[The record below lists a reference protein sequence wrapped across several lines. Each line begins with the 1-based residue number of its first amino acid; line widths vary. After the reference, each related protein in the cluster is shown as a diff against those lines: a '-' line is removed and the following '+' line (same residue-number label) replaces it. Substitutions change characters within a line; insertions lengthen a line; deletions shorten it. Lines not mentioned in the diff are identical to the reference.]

1 MAKVSLRDYIRDIE
15 SLIDRGETQKAIAHC
30 KHLLR
35 FYPKHID
42 TYRLFGKA
50 LLEMQKY
57 GDASDIFQ
65 RVLSSVP
72 DDFISQIGM
81 SIIKEDENN
90 LDAAIWHLE
99 RAFEI
104 QPSNNAVQDELKR
117 LYSSRDGVVPTKI
130 RLTRGALVRMYARGE
145 LYTQAIAEI
154 KASLLEDP
162 NRVDLEVILA
172 RLYYM
177 QQQKMEAT
185 EVASRL
191 ISKLPFCY
199 EANRILAEILP
210 GTSRGEDALIFK
222 QRVIDLD
229 PYFEF
234 VNESIPNPI
243 DIADDKVQVEYL
255 DWDPTEDESGQP
267 DWAKSIGLDW
277 DSPQKGAVSQ
287 LDSWL
292 NSELDLTKKEEL
304 PPIENEDVTIQAER
318 FSPNEVS
325 EELNPTEQD
334 DDTIDENKTESD
346 VINIKDQEE
355 IPSWMADVGWQ
366 VSDEVNLESEKG
378 FNIDLP
384 NETPSQT
391 ETPEMIEPGIIPD
404 WVKNLAPRDELISE
418 GIIDSDENLI
428 EDSNFEKLFSSSVED
443 NAEANFFEN
452 LSPTKDWMK
461 EFESEKEEF
470 HAIEESEE
478 IEEMDEIPLPSSEL
492 YTDSEDLQETESPFV
507 AVEPVEEIT
516 SDLEDNTES
525 EMSWFKDLLPVEETE
540 EKVDENED
548 FLSSL
553 PDLDDVVQPPEEVE
567 ELAEKQ
573 NDFSWLN
580 ALQSNL
586 DEGEEVAFQSYQEES
601 VDIQEIQ
608 ETTSPS
614 AMEDTL
620 SDVDFGEILK
630 MSTQEEK
637 YKIDVNQMNL
647 EEKTPEWVEDLI
659 NAIPET
665 QVESSITE
673 NEEESVLKENVLP
686 DFTSESQVE
695 DGTSEEIDSAFA
707 WMESLSAKHSTREM
721 PVMSELEEQTSEP
734 PEWIKEFQD
743 DEVDKKEELTLEGAA
758 AGSKEWMDDDLTPS
772 WLKALQD
779 ESPSEDMIEPESEKV
794 SFEEFSKS
802 ADFPMELGQ
811 IIENEPPIEEKP
823 FVEESMEDLEA
834 TLEDEPILEDLS
846 IENELVTEE
855 IAITSPDKEMIFDS
869 MIPSAEV
876 EELTQINEADLALEK
891 ESGLVNELL
900 GEEATLTATFFE
912 NLEPGE
918 QLPEQSKEE
927 GMLVEEL
934 DNEDLIH
941 ANQALQKGKIDEAV
955 TYYTKLIHDNLA
967 LDVVIEQLK
976 ESLNHHYPID
986 ISLWLTL
993 GDAYRQKNQLQHAL
1007 DAYTQAEEL
1016 LI

>member
-1 MAKVSLRDYIRDIE
+1 MAKISLRDYIREIE
-15 SLIDRGETQKAIAHC
+15 GLIDRGETQKAIAHC

-104 QPSNNAVQDELKR
+104 QPSNKAVQDELKR

-145 LYTQAIAEI
+145 LYAQAIAEI

-177 QQQKMEAT
+177 QQQKMEAAET
-185 EVASRL
+185 ASKL

-210 GTSRGEDALIFK
+210 GTSRDEDALIFK

-234 VNESIPNPI
+234 VTESIPNPI

-255 DWDPTEDESGQP
+255 DWDPSEDESEQP

-277 DSPQKGAVSQ
+277 DSPQKSSVSQ
-287 LDSWL
+287 FDSWL
-292 NSELDLTKKEEL
+292 NSELDLSKKEEM
-304 PPIENEDVTIQAER
+304 PPVENEDVTIPAGG
-318 FSPNEVS
+318 FSPVEITQEPSS
-325 EELNPTEQD
+325 EEKDQEIFEEKVDEPEPESEHEPE
-334 DDTIDENKTESD
+334 IIKIENK
-346 VINIKDQEE
+346 EE
-355 IPSWMADVGWQ
+355 IPSWMADVGWE
-366 VSDEVNLESEKG
+366 VSDQVNLESEKG
-378 FNIDLP
+378 FNLEISD
-384 NETPSQT
+384 EKPSQPESS
-391 ETPEMIEPGIIPD
+391 ETIEPGIIPE
-404 WVKNLAPRDELISE
+404 WVKSLAPKEDLISE
-418 GIIDSDENLI
+418 GIIDSDENFI
-428 EDSNFEKLFSSSVED
+428 EDRNFEKLFSPTAED
-443 NAEANFFEN
+443 KIETNFFEN
-452 LSPTKDWMK
+452 LSPAKDWMK
-461 EFESEKEEF
+461 EFDNEVEEPHSEAEIDES
-470 HAIEESEE
+470 A
-478 IEEMDEIPLPSSEL
+478 DLPLPASDL
-492 YTDSEDLQETESPFV
+492 YTESVELDENEPAYAATES
-507 AVEPVEEIT
+507 VEEISEI
-516 SDLEDNTES
+516 SDIPEDNLAS
-525 EMSWFKDLLPVEETE
+525 ETNWFKDLLPVEES
-540 EKVDENED
+540 DEIVKESED

-553 PDLDDVVQPPEEVE
+553 PDLSDSEQQPEKIEEEVE
-567 ELAEKQ
+567 NQ

-586 DEGEEVAFQSYQEES
+586 DDGEEETPLSEQEEGQPES
-601 VDIQEIQ
+601 IFQDQLEN
-608 ETTSPS
+608 ETNQPS
-614 AMEDTL
+614 LDDTL

-630 MSTQEEK
+630 ISALEDKTEIE
-637 YKIDVNQMNL
+637 VNKMNL

-659 NAIPET
+659 NEIPET
-665 QVESSITE
+665 HLEEPVLEHTE
-673 NEEESVLKENVLP
+673 ETVSQIDNLP
-686 DFTSESQVE
+686 DFIGESQVE

-721 PVMSELEEQTSEP
+721 PAMSELDNENSEP

-743 DEVDKKEELTLEGAA
+743 EGAGSEEELSLEEPS
-758 AGSKEWMDDDLTPS
+758 GSSKDWMEDDLTPS

-779 ESPSEDMIEPESEKV
+779 ETPTNELIESDSEKV

-802 ADFPMELGQ
+802 ADFPVEMGQ
-811 IIENEPPIEEKP
+811 VIEETP
-823 FVEESMEDLEA
+823 FIAEESVLEFEKVGEA
-834 TLEDEPILEDLS
+834 EPSIEDLS
-846 IENELVTEE
+846 VENESTADEMTIPTPVEEEEMLVSEEVNPQGNEDIVRDDLLEEE
-855 IAITSPDKEMIFDS
+855 IALSS
-869 MIPSAEV
+869 
-876 EELTQINEADLALEK
+876 
-891 ESGLVNELL
+891 
-900 GEEATLTATFFE
+900 TFFE
-912 NLEPGE
+912 TIEPAEQESSESENVSSAPLE
-918 QLPEQSKEE
+918 S
-927 GMLVEEL
+927 
-934 DNEDLIH
+934 DNEDLIL
-941 ANQALQKGKIDEAV
+941 ANQALQKGKIEEAV
-955 TYYTKLIHDNLA
+955 SLYTNLIHDNQA
-967 LDVVIEQLK
+967 VDTIIEQLK
-976 ESLNHHYPID
+976 ESLNHHYPVD

-1016 LI
+1016 LT